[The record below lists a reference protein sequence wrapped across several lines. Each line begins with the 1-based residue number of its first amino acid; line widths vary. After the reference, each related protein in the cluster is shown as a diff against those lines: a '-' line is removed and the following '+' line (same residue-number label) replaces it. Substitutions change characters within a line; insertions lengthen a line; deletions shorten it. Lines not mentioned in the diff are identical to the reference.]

1 MFQNIMAEKLGAEIA
16 KNLENGLD
24 YYLPSKGEVLS
35 DKKLMI
41 PYPIALASLNWY
53 REKDPRTSLGIAFIG
68 SYLLEKVTFTGS
80 NNLHLLEYDVRD
92 NLTQL
97 VHQLL
102 VINPK
107 VIGLGVYCWND
118 KQTKQLLK
126 DLRAIGYKG
135 VIVVGGPQIS
145 YGDEHLKEEYPEV
158 DYFVKGDGEEAFYKI
173 IEGITLEQRVDLPG
187 IFTQESLL
195 FDSVAQVEDLDSIP
209 SPYQQ
214 EKIQEKLLGKKF
226 IRWQTQRGC
235 YFKCS
240 FCAFTN
246 PQATSRSISA
256 EKTEQDLLFFK
267 EHGVKEVAVL
277 DPIFFV
283 HKKRALEILDL
294 IAKYVPATRF
304 EIQTRLEHLNEE
316 IIQKVAKLN
325 IVLECGIQTL
335 NKEIQKV
342 ISRYNDKKKVLE
354 NLAIVQKYRIPL
366 EAHLI
371 YGLPLQTLDSL
382 LDDIDTIMEFK
393 PSKMRIFP
401 LILLKG
407 TPMYEQCKTEY
418 KEKMKFAPSYPQY
431 VLETAWMDMKTIYAL
446 SLLQEILDE
455 EVEKEKPMKAREM
468 FIKALKKIEEEK
480 N

>member
-1 MFQNIMAEKLGAEIA
+1 MVQNIIAEKLGSEIA

-35 DKKLMI
+35 GEKLTVS
-41 PYPIALASLNWY
+41 YPIALASLNWY
-53 REKDPRTSLGIAFIG
+53 RKKDPRTALGIAFIG
-68 SYLLEKVTFTGS
+68 SYLLGRVSFTGT
-80 NNLHLLEYDVRD
+80 NALHLLEYDVRD

-97 VHQLL
+97 VHQIL

-107 VIGLGVYCWND
+107 VLGLGVYCWND
-118 KQTKQLLK
+118 KQTKQLLQ
-126 DLRAIGYKG
+126 DLRAIGYNG
-135 VIVVGGPQIS
+135 TIVVGGPQIS
-145 YGDEHLKEEYPEV
+145 YGDERLKEEYPEA

-173 IEGITLEQRVDLPG
+173 VEGMTLGQRVDLPG

-195 FDSVAQVEDLDSIP
+195 FDRVAQVEDLDSIP
-209 SPYQQ
+209 SPYQE

-267 EHGVKEVAVL
+267 IHGVKEVAVL

-283 HKKRALEILDL
+283 HKKRAIEILDL
-294 IAKYVPATRF
+294 IEKYVPETRF

-316 IIQKVAKLN
+316 IIQKVEKLN

-335 NKEIQKV
+335 NREIQKV
-342 ISRYNDKKKVLE
+342 ISRYNVKNKVLE
-354 NLAIVQKYRIPL
+354 NLRLVQNHKIPL

-371 YGLPLQTLDSL
+371 YGLPLQTMDSL
-382 LDDIDTIMEFK
+382 LDDIDTIMNFR

-407 TPMYEQCKTEY
+407 TPMYEQCETIY
-418 KEKMKFAPSYPQY
+418 KEKMKFGPSYPQY
-431 VLETAWMDMKTIYAL
+431 VLETEWMDMKTIYAL
-446 SLLQEILDE
+446 SYMQEILDE

-468 FIKALKKIEEEK
+468 FALAKKKIEE
-480 N
+480 